1 MVLGHLR
8 IMIPA
13 CRSVN
18 TLSGILAT
26 PFPGVV
32 HKSSQKCITL
42 GRHSMFGEEVGRM
55 FSSRVKLA
63 LLAVASIVGA
73 AFVGG
78 LPWGP

>member
-1 MVLGHLR
+1 
-8 IMIPA
+8 
-13 CRSVN
+13 
-18 TLSGILAT
+18 
-26 PFPGVV
+26 
-32 HKSSQKCITL
+32 
-42 GRHSMFGEEVGRM
+42 M